1 MSTRRDYL
9 ISLGLAKP
17 GRGKFSN
24 EAKAALEKAIAGGMT
39 FSDDAPAPKAPKPVK
54 PSTKVRATPEDN
66 NHGSDSSTEILM
78 SSDLRY
84 YGKRWFATIDGKQV
98 EISERAACTN
108 CGYSLIGHICNIPQA
123 LSQKGNDI
131 VSVVARG

>member
-1 MSTRRDYL
+1 MSSRRDYL
-9 ISLGLAKP
+9 ISLGLAKA

-39 FSDDAPAPKAPKPVK
+39 FSDNAPTPKAAKPVK
-54 PSTKVRATPEDN
+54 SSPKVQTNADASA
-66 NHGSDSSTEILM
+66 HGSDSTTEILM
-78 SSDLRY
+78 PSDLRY
-84 YGKRWFATIDGKQV
+84 YGKRWFATIEGKEV

-108 CGYSLIGHICNIPQA
+108 CQYSLIAHACNIPQA
-123 LSQKGNDI
+123 LSPKNGI